1 MLIWGCMITLNNNYE
16 KLSESVFRF
25 SHSIDTDEWI
35 STIEKTSLNS
45 YPFLKVDRRPHLT
58 MELPTLFSESD
69 DINAINLR
77 SAFFEK
83 LMPAVSVYMQE
94 NKISH
99 MFPKKNFITV
109 SKLHPDMSMSLHKDN
124 SNSSSNH
131 FIAMMYI
138 NDNFSG
144 GELNIAGAGIKYK
157 PVAGDIIIYKGN
169 MAHEV
174 LASNSLRYS
183 IGYGLTDTL

>member
-1 MLIWGCMITLNNNYE
+1 MITLNNNYE

-25 SHSIDTDEWI
+25 SHSIDSNEWI

-58 MELPTLFSESD
+58 MELPTLFSKTD

-83 LMPAVSVYMQE
+83 LMPAVSTYMQE
-94 NKISH
+94 NNISN

-109 SKLHPDMSMSLHKDN
+109 SKLHADMPMLLHKDN
-124 SNSSSNH
+124 IDLSSNH

-144 GELNIAGAGIKYK
+144 GELNIVEAEIKYK
-157 PVAGDIIIYKGN
+157 PVAGDIMIYRGN
-169 MAHEV
+169 MEHEV
-174 LASNSLRYS
+174 LASDSLRYS
-183 IGYGLTDTL
+183 IGYGLTDKL